1 MYVSRVTA
9 RDSGHVRSRI
19 GGAVEEVYC
28 CAPRLKRTETTRGPG
43 RMHFQILMRNSD
55 GRFSNIVKVG
65 EPSIGACGVDEGSSK
80 LRGRLGF
87 EASQKW

>member
-1 MYVSRVTA
+1 
-9 RDSGHVRSRI
+9 
-19 GGAVEEVYC
+19 
-28 CAPRLKRTETTRGPG
+28 
-43 RMHFQILMRNSD
+43 MHFQILMRNSD

-65 EPSIGACGVDEGSSK
+65 EASIGACGVDEGSSK